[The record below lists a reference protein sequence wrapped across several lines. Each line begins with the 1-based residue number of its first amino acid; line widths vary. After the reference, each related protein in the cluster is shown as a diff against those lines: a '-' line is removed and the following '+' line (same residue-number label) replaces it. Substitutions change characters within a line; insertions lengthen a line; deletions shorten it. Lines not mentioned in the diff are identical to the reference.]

1 MFRYKIFNFYLKNN
15 SDEERINVSTL
26 KNNSLYKII
35 AKKRTSTEV
44 WFFATKKDGKIFNR
58 PYRIN
63 RLCSLMLNPNYEQFF
78 NRYGSTVYFRD
89 DDDDYKLYRMKPM
102 EFSYLTKLKSE
113 EAKLF
118 CQKIIENK
126 VYFNF

>member
-44 WFFATKKDGKIFNR
+44 WFFATKKDGKIFNT

-63 RLCSLMLNPNYEQFF
+63 RLCSLMLNANYEQFF
-78 NRYGSTVYFRD
+78 NRYGSTVFFR
-89 DDDDYKLYRMKPM
+89 DDDDYKLYRMKPT
-102 EFSYLTKLKSE
+102 EFIYLTKLQSKA
-113 EAKLF
+113 AKLF